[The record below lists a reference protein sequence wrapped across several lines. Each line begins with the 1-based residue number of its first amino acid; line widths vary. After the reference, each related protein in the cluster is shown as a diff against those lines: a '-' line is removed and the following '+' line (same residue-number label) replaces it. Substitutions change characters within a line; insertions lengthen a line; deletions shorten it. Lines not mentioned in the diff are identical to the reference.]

1 MTQDAD
7 RRANRVRLVTMIAV
21 ALPLVALFTILG
33 IALTRSGGVPA
44 GVAINSTL
52 GEAEVDAALAR
63 DFTLTTFD
71 GGTLRLSDLRGK
83 HVMVDFWSSWCPP
96 CREEAP
102 VLADAYA
109 RYRGQGVEFVGV
121 AVWDVAE
128 EAERFAEESGAG
140 YPAGVDTRGVIGVD
154 YGLTGIPEKYFIDP
168 DGRIVRKY
176 VGPMTAEALD
186 GVLQALLAA
195 P

>member
-1 MTQDAD
+1 MTLDAD
-7 RRANRVRLVTMIAV
+7 RRANRQRLIVMALVAV
-21 ALPLVALFTILG
+21 PLVAFFVLLG
-33 IALTRSGGVPA
+33 LALARSGGVPA
-44 GVAINSTL
+44 GVAINSTF
-52 GEAEVDAALAR
+52 GEADVEVTVAR
-63 DFTLTTFD
+63 DFTLTTFE
-71 GGTLRLSDLRGK
+71 GELLQLSDMRGSY
-83 HVMVDFWSSWCPP
+83 VMVDFWSSWCPP

-109 RYRGQGVEFVGV
+109 RYRAQGVEFVGV

-128 EAERFAEESGAG
+128 EAERFADESGAG

-168 DGRIVRKY
+168 EGRIVRKY
-176 VGPMTAEALD
+176 VGPMTAETLD
-186 GVLQALLAA
+186 GVLQELLAS

>member
-1 MTQDAD
+1 MTQDAG
-7 RRANRVRLVTMIAV
+7 RRSNRVRLVTMIVVAV
-21 ALPLVALFTILG
+21 PLIALFAILG
-33 IALTRSGGVPA
+33 VALTRSGGVPA

-52 GEAEVDAALAR
+52 GEAEVQTDVAR

-71 GGTLRLSDLRGK
+71 GEQVTLSGLRGK

-96 CREEAP
+96 CIEEAP
-102 VLADAYA
+102 VLAAAYE

-128 EAERFAEESGAG
+128 EAERFAGESGAA

-168 DGRIVRKY
+168 GGRIVRKY
-176 VGPMTAEALD
+176 VGPMTAETLD
-186 GVLQALLAA
+186 EVLQGLLAS

>member
-7 RRANRVRLVTMIAV
+7 RRSSRVRLVTMIVVAV
-21 ALPLVALFTILG
+21 PLIALFTILG
-33 IALTRSGGVPA
+33 IALSRSGGVPA
-44 GVAINSTL
+44 GVAINSTF
-52 GEAEVDAALAR
+52 GEAEVDVTLAR
-63 DFTLTTFD
+63 DITLTTFD
-71 GGTLRLSDLRGK
+71 GEVVTLSGLRGSY
-83 HVMVDFWSSWCPP
+83 VLVDFWSSWCPP

-102 VLADAYA
+102 VLADAYD
-109 RYRGQGVEFVGV
+109 RYRAQGVEFVGV

-168 DGRIVRKY
+168 EGRIVRKY
-176 VGPMTAEALD
+176 VGPMTAETLD
-186 GVLQALLAA
+186 GVLQELLAA